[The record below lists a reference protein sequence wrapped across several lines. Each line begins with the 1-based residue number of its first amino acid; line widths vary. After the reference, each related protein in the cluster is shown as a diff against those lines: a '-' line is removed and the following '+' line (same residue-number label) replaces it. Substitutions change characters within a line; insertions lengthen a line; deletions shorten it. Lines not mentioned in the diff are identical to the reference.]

1 MTGLGSRYVLLNL
14 SGRKSASFAVEQNQE
29 GYVDLGTSIER
40 SHTEMV
46 NLRNDLGAVSSVT
59 QSNSSILAR
68 LSGLI
73 TGYFF

>member
-1 MTGLGSRYVLLNL
+1 MTSLESRYVLLNFG
-14 SGRKSASFAVEQNQE
+14 GRKSTSFAVEQNQE
-29 GYVDLGTSIER
+29 GFVDLGTRIER

-46 NLRNDLGAVSSVT
+46 NLRNDLGVVSSVT
-59 QSNSSILAR
+59 QSNNSILAR